1 MYLIPIS
8 PKITLYYPHKIFLKK
23 HIYKAVGLWVR
34 IEALKKHR

>member
-1 MYLIPIS
+1 MYLIPIF
-8 PKITLYYPHKIFLKK
+8 PKNNTLLPTQNLSKK